1 MVKLLNK
8 FYRLIIKVRLP
19 FASHIRNRSTTP
31 VPYFYVPSSI
41 VFQAAEKGWEIV
53 NEKI

>member
-1 MVKLLNK
+1 MAKPLNK
-8 FYRLIIKVRLP
+8 FYRLNIKRIDFP
-19 FASHIRNRSTTP
+19 FHMRNSSTTP